1 MDEEKARKQR
11 EAEEAEREKDRAAK
25 AAQELDEQVQAD
37 HAMRQLIAREQQ
49 HKANRKRTNSEATA
63 VPMLSDTPVETFSQ
77 EVEVGEVFFNT
88 VKLFHPRT
96 GECVFLSFF
105 AVKLIMFEKM
115 ALGWC
120 IWPIRWWMTWALRS
134 LWSCTS

>member
-1 MDEEKARKQR
+1 MNQRAMDEEKARKQR

-77 EVEVGEVFFNT
+77 EVEVGDVFFNT

-96 GECVFLSFF
+96 GECRYFSVL
-105 AVKLIMFEKM
+105 L
-115 ALGWC
+115 
-120 IWPIRWWMTWALRS
+120 
-134 LWSCTS
+134 